1 MQFDIRY
8 LVLPLIINPNE
19 RISRILGMI
28 EIKQNGLCVSCKER
42 VTPNHAIVSSGDP
55 DITIIKIV
63 QSILILYS
71 YLTKLSDND
80 FVEY

>member
-1 MQFDIRY
+1 
-8 LVLPLIINPNE
+8 
-19 RISRILGMI
+19 MI

-42 VTPNHAIVSSGDP
+42 ITPIHAIVSSGDP